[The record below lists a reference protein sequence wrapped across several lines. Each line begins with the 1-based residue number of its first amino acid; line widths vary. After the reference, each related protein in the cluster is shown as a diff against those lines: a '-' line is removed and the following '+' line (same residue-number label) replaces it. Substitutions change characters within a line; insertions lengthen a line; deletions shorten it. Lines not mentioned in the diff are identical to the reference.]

1 MDRYSK
7 ITNKNQ
13 REIVLLKAYPC
24 VWGKC
29 RFCDYIDDNSR
40 DKEGMLSLNREVL
53 SHVTGEFGV
62 LEVINSGSCF
72 ELPKETLEDIRTVV
86 REKNIQKLFFEAH
99 WIYRNR
105 LDEMREFFGIPI
117 VYKTGAETFDYDFRE
132 HYLNKHADFQDAEEL
147 SRYFDSPCLMVGIKG
162 QTKEMI
168 RNDIALLKQYF
179 KLGTINVFTN
189 NTTDV
194 KRDEELVRWFLD
206 EFGYL
211 EDDPSVEVLYENTD
225 FGVGD

>member
-1 MDRYSK
+1 MDRYSR
-7 ITNKNQ
+7 ITNKNR

-29 RFCDYIDDNSR
+29 RFCDYTDDNCR
-40 DKEGMLSLNREVL
+40 DKEEMTALNKAVL
-53 SHVTGEFGV
+53 SHVTGEFQV

-72 ELPKETLEDIRTVV
+72 ELPKETLEDIRKVV
-86 REKNIQKLFFEAH
+86 REKQIQKLFFEAH
-99 WIYRNR
+99 WMYRNR

-117 VYKTGAETFDYDFRE
+117 IYKTGAETFDYAFRE
-132 HYLNKHADFQDAEEL
+132 QYLNKHADFKDAEEL
-147 SRYFDSPCLMVGIKG
+147 SLYFDSPCLMVGIKG

-168 RNDIALLKQYF
+168 RSDIALLKKHF

-194 KRDEELVRWFLD
+194 KRDESLVQWFLT
-206 EFGYL
+206 EYEYL
-211 EDDPSVEVLYENTD
+211 KNDPSVEILYENTD

>member
-40 DKEGMLSLNREVL
+40 DKEGMLVLNREVL

-62 LEVINSGSCF
+62 LE
-72 ELPKETLEDIRTVV
+72 TLEDIRNIV

-99 WIYRNR
+99 WIYRKR
-105 LDEMREFFGIPI
+105 LDEMREFFGIQI

-168 RNDIALLKQYF
+168 RNDIALLKRYF

-194 KRDEELVRWFLD
+194 KRDEDLVKWFLE
-206 EFGYL
+206 EFRYL
-211 EDDPSVEVLYENTD
+211 EEDPSIEVLYENTD

>member
-1 MDRYSK
+1 MDRYSR
-7 ITNKNQ
+7 ITRKNQ

-24 VWGKC
+24 AWGKC
-29 RFCDYIDDNSR
+29 RFCDYTDDNSR
-40 DKEGMLSLNREVL
+40 DLKEMTALNKAVL
-53 SHVTGEFGV
+53 SRVTGEFQV

-72 ELPKETLEDIRTVV
+72 ELPKETLEDIRQVV
-86 REKNIQKLFFEAH
+86 REKGIRKLFFEAH

-117 VYKTGAETFDYDFRE
+117 VYKTGAETFDYGFRE
-132 HYLNKHADFQDAEEL
+132 QYLNKHAPFKDAEEL

-162 QTKEMI
+162 QTKDMI
-168 RNDIALLKQYF
+168 RKDISLLKKYF
-179 KLGTINVFTN
+179 RLGTINVYTN

-194 KRDEELVRWFLD
+194 RRDEELVQWFLS
-206 EFGYL
+206 EYRYL
-211 EDDPSVEVLYENTD
+211 EEDPSVEILYENTD

>member
-13 REIVLLKAYPC
+13 REIVLLKAFPC

-29 RFCDYIDDNSR
+29 RFCDYTDDNSR
-40 DKEGMLSLNREVL
+40 DKEKMITLNREVL
-53 SHVTGEFGV
+53 SHVTGELGV

-72 ELPKETLEDIRTVV
+72 ELPKETLEDIRRIV
-86 REKNIQKLFFEAH
+86 RDKNIRKLFFEAH

-105 LDEMREFFGIPI
+105 LDEMRKFFGIPI

-132 HYLNKHADFQDAEEL
+132 NYLNKHADFRNAEEL

-168 RNDIALLKQYF
+168 RNDIYLLKKHF

-194 KRDEELVRWFLD
+194 RRDEELVQWFLN
-206 EFGYL
+206 EFRCL
-211 EDDPSVEVLYENTD
+211 EDDPAVEVLYENTD

>member
-7 ITNKNQ
+7 ITNKNK
-13 REIVLLKAYPC
+13 REIVLLKALPC
-24 VWGKC
+24 AWGKC
-29 RFCDYIDDNSR
+29 RFCDYIEDNSIDR
-40 DKEGMLSLNREVL
+40 ESMITLNRDVL

-72 ELPKETLEDIRTVV
+72 ELPKETLTDIRTVV
-86 REKNIQKLFFEAH
+86 REKHIQKLFFEAH
-99 WIYRNR
+99 WIYRSR

-117 VYKTGAETFDYDFRE
+117 VYKTGAETFDYHFRE
-132 HYLNKHADFQDAEEL
+132 HYLNKHADFRDAEEL
-147 SRYFDSPCLMVGIKG
+147 SRYFDSPCLMVGIQG

-168 RNDIALLKQYF
+168 QNDIRLLKQFF

-189 NTTDV
+189 NSTDV
-194 KRDEELVRWFLD
+194 KRDEELVKWFL
-206 EFGYL
+206 EEYREL
-211 EDDPSVEVLYENTD
+211 EHDPSIEVLYENTD